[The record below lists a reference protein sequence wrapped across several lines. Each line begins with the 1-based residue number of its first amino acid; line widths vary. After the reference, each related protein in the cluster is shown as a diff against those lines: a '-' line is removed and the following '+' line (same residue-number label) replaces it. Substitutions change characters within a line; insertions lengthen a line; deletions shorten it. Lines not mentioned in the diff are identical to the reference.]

1 MEIIFRSEDFV
12 VFENNRVYVLQDNR
26 TRRRDY
32 YKSLDKL
39 SSDVISRIG
48 LMECEKAFELLDA
61 IESYKQGKPIKTI

>member
-26 TRRRDY
+26 TCRRDY
-32 YKSLDKL
+32 YGSLDKL
-39 SSDVISRIG
+39 SSDAISRIG